1 MNWGTMLQKGRNR
14 RKAPAGAE
22 LDQPGT
28 EFEDGTEFGPLHP
41 GFVGSSWREP
51 TGKVRIVVE
60 APGDSVSWKR
70 PDSNKLHSCSVAY
83 WSDKA
88 ASGFLVLVE

>member
-1 MNWGTMLQKGRNR
+1 
-14 RKAPAGAE
+14 
-22 LDQPGT
+22 
-28 EFEDGTEFGPLHP
+28 
-41 GFVGSSWREP
+41 
-51 TGKVRIVVE
+51 VVE